1 MGTTRID
8 ATRPA
13 SAPRSG
19 TDRATTGL
27 RQWLRVAGG
36 GGVRS
41 APAQLLDELER
52 EVALLREENARLK
65 VARERAGERPIDERV
80 RGALLALD
88 RDPTGDG
95 DEPWELLTEC
105 MLMRD
110 SLLDACRELE
120 RGARELGRRLES
132 IVPGAEGSPAPD
144 PRRHPAALARDDLE
158 GVA

>member
-8 ATRPA
+8 GAA
-13 SAPRSG
+13 EPR
-19 TDRATTGL
+19 L

-36 GGVRS
+36 GVRTG
-41 APAQLLDELER
+41 PTQLLDELER
-52 EVALLREENARLK
+52 ELALLREENARLK
-65 VARERAGERPIDERV
+65 VARERSGEQPIDERV
-80 RGALLALD
+80 RGALASLE
-88 RDPTGDG
+88 RDPASDG

-120 RGARELGRRLES
+120 RGARELRQRLES
-132 IVPGAEGSPAPD
+132 IVPDAEGSPASESRP
-144 PRRHPAALARDDLE
+144 HPAALAHDDLE